1 MFGIVSP
8 CGTQN
13 MVKRRGKRTE
23 NVRRTGE
30 HGTTRWRKSWLSGRV
45 RCKLLYNESI
55 KSLSLIRNSSHVRC
69 ARARM
74 GEEAD
79 IASPFT
85 ARFSSFSSFYLS
97 PLRLRGRLSP
107 RLAFP
112 ICVTPESPNYRLANS
127 LLFHARLAA
136 GQVLEARRAEEPKN
150 VGDTRDRKKL
160 MELQRNDTTAESVA

>member
-79 IASPFT
+79 IAGPFT
-85 ARFSSFSSFYLS
+85 ARFSSFTSFYLS
-97 PLRLRGRLSP
+97 PLRPRGRLSP
-107 RLAFP
+107 RLSHLRNSRIP
-112 ICVTPESPNYRLANS
+112 PNYRLANS

-136 GQVLEARRAEEPKN
+136 GQVLEARRAEERR
-150 VGDTRDRKKL
+150 TREIRAIG
-160 MELQRNDTTAESVA
+160 RN

>member
-8 CGTQN
+8 CGTQS

-23 NVRRTGE
+23 DARRTGE
-30 HGTTRWRKSWLSGRV
+30 HGATRWRRSWLSGRV

-79 IASPFT
+79 IAGPFT
-85 ARFSSFSSFYLS
+85 ARLSSFSSSYLS
-97 PLRLRGRLSP
+97 PLRLRGRLTP
-107 RLAFP
+107 RLSHLRNSR
-112 ICVTPESPNYRLANS
+112 IPNYRLANS
-127 LLFHARLAA
+127 LLFHARLSQRVKSWKP
-136 GQVLEARRAEEPKN
+136 GARGRTKN
-150 VGDTRDRKKL
+150 AGDTRDRKKL